1 MRLKLAD
8 FGLALPMTNS
18 NYLSEDEAQHH
29 RWCAPECLGIVFAQN
44 LITLIHFNCFLNL
57 QSQGNFDNH
66 VNVWRFGVA
75 VVLNTL
81 LFF

>member
-18 NYLSEDEAQHH
+18 NYLSEDEGQHQ

-44 LITLIHFNCFLNL
+44 LPIMFC
-57 QSQGNFDNH
+57 QSCKVEYF
-66 VNVWRFGVA
+66 
-75 VVLNTL
+75 
-81 LFF
+81 